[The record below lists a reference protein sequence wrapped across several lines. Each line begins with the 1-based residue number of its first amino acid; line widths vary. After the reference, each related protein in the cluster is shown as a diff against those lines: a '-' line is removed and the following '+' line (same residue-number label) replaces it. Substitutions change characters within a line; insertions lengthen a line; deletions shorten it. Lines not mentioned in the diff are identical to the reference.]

1 MIALVVV
8 STCQTL
14 VTRLPTFDS
23 CGTRVH
29 TMPDALAT
37 STAATRSTTRSWSSS
52 SISCGS
58 RIAEPVSS
66 LDFPRHGQLPGLPG
80 GLGRKPKV

>member
-1 MIALVVV
+1 MTRSIPRPTNRSPSWMIAPVVAPT
-8 STCQTL
+8 SHTL
-14 VTRLPTFDS
+14 LTRLPGREG

-37 STAATRSTTRSWSSS
+37 STAATRSTTCSWSSS

-58 RIAEPVSS
+58 RITGPS
-66 LDFPRHGQLPGLPG
+66 P
-80 GLGRKPKV
+80 